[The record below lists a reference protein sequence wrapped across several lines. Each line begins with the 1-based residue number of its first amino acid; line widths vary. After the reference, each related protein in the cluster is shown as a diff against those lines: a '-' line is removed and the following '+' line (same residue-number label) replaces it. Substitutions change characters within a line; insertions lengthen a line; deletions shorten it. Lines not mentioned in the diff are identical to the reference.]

1 MNDRL
6 SKPLGLLEHDDKPK
20 PAATSEKDKG
30 AAPSTE
36 LATFSA
42 RLLGLVA
49 DTAVESD
56 TLNTYEFRGKLEK
69 YRHRLA
75 NSVNGDPNTTLVAG
89 ECLRLCQDYLTR
101 ARTYLLDRETEF
113 AEVIDV
119 LRLALGKLAGEAQS
133 FNVRLM
139 GSSERFNRLTEIQDI
154 REMKKQISQEV
165 RELNRVVV
173 EKQKQDEASYSR
185 LSRRIEVLQTNLSK
199 TKEEAA
205 LDPLTRVANRGSFDA
220 AIERWVNTHRQT
232 GKPFVVAMLDLD
244 NFKQINDT
252 HGHQVGDR
260 ILLSAAQRFGKHVR
274 GSDFLARYGGEE
286 FVIMMSELDLVQ
298 AESKFQEILVRI
310 ASCSHEY
317 SKDGQDFKVCFTA
330 SCGLAE
336 FTPEDTA
343 DDILRRADEA
353 LYEAKRA
360 GKNRVV
366 LARKQKSFWK
376 NLVPFRD

>member
-1 MNDRL
+1 MNERL
-6 SKPLGLLEHDDKPK
+6 SKPLGLMEREEPRP
-20 PAATSEKDKG
+20 PAPEKAG
-30 AAPSTE
+30 NPSAE

-42 RLLGLVA
+42 RLLAVVS
-49 DTAVESD
+49 DTAIESD
-56 TLNTYEFRGKLEK
+56 TLNTSEFRGKLEK
-69 YRHRLA
+69 FRHRLA
-75 NSVNGDPNTTLVAG
+75 NSVNGDPNTSIIAN
-89 ECLRLCQDYLTR
+89 ECLRVCQDYLTR
-101 ARTYLLDRETEF
+101 ARAYLLERETEF

-165 RELNRVVV
+165 RDLNRAVA
-173 EKQKQDEASYSR
+173 EKQKQDEASYTK

-199 TKEEAA
+199 TKEEASLDA
-205 LDPLTRVANRGSFDA
+205 LTKVANRGSFDN
-220 AIERWVNTHRQT
+220 AIERWLKMHGEN
-232 GKPFVVAMLDLD
+232 GKPFVYAMLDID

-260 ILLSAAQRFGKHVR
+260 ILLSAAQRFGKYVR
-274 GSDFLARYGGEE
+274 SSDFLARYGGEE
-286 FVIMMSELDLVQ
+286 FVIMMSDLDLAH
-298 AESKFQEILVRI
+298 AEGKFIEILAKV
-310 ASCSHEY
+310 AACSHEY
-317 SKDGQDFKVCFTA
+317 KKDNQDYRVCFTV

-336 FTPEDTA
+336 FVPEEKA
-343 DDILRRADEA
+343 DDIIRRADEA
-353 LYEAKRA
+353 LYEAKRS

-376 NLVPFRD
+376 ALVPFRD

>member
-6 SKPLGLLEHDDKPK
+6 AKPLGLLDPDERPK
-20 PAATSEKDKG
+20 PASPDKAG
-30 AAPSTE
+30 NPTAE

-56 TLNTYEFRGKLEK
+56 SLNTSEFRGKLEK

-75 NSVNGDPNTTLVAG
+75 NSANGDPNTPHIAS
-89 ECLRLCQDYLTR
+89 ECLRVCTDYLTR
-101 ARTYLLDRETEF
+101 ARAYLLERETEF

-139 GSSERFNRLTEIQDI
+139 GSSERFNRLTEIHDI

-165 RELNRVVV
+165 RDLNRVVV
-173 EKQKQDEASYSR
+173 EKQKQDEASYTR
-185 LSRRIEVLQTNLSK
+185 LSKRIEVLQTNLTK
-199 TKEEAA
+199 TKEEAS
-205 LDPLTRVANRGSFDA
+205 LDPLTRVSNRGSFDA
-220 AIERWVNTHRQT
+220 AIERWVGIHKQN

-274 GSDFLARYGGEE
+274 SSDFLARYGGEE

-298 AESKFQEILVRI
+298 AEGKFQEILAKI
-310 ASCSHEY
+310 AACSHEY
-317 SKDGQDFKVCFTA
+317 RKDDKDYRVCFTA

-336 FTPEDTA
+336 FGPDDTA
-343 DDILRRADEA
+343 EAVIRRADEA
-353 LYEAKRA
+353 LYEAKRT

-366 LARKQKSFWK
+366 LSRKQKSFWK
-376 NLVPFRD
+376 ALVPFS